1 MEKELRL
8 RVHSGS
14 GKWSTISGEDNLGFE
29 LEHNATSIVIELPS
43 EVHGGR
49 HFVEF
54 IKPSGVVVSSAPLE
68 ETTDESGIH
77 SISIGATSGLLN
89 ESGRYYLQYV
99 GVKGEQDPKTFKS
112 ELKAL
117 DVECSVNAGIHIEES
132 DEDFIRWATKQIA
145 DLKSRLDDNDS
156 KDSEQDLKDQ
166 EHDQALG
173 GNTETDN
180 NQGLAIEGLQRDLGQ
195 AQQDLQAAQRQLNAL
210 EQLLASSVYSGIIF
224 HGSSTVGVRVG
235 ASSGLTIAEIRNLP
249 VFRTIRTFVGTDG
262 HHKWSVNKFYVKHVS
277 AADEELVPGDSG
289 WYEGWYVAES
299 KIDDSW
305 ELLPAFGALHKEKI
319 IIGKYKAG
327 VEGVDEEHGVL
338 VSKPNLN
345 PVNHYSPET
354 AREHMP
360 EGAHGIHFFEK
371 QAIDI
376 LMWVSTGCRDLQ
388 REFYMGDC
396 FDPYLYPTDFD
407 WLNSDSSNVVYFP
420 VSDLLGYTAFTGCED
435 ADDILAIL
443 APGTVMT
450 LWDDDESEIIDTAV
464 ITAATTEEKYN
475 ESDDENVN
483 CIKLTFNKTIPM
495 SDYYLA
501 ILGTTFITGATDSV
515 EGETGEEHT
524 SMVGCRHFKWYGL
537 EDWYGCVYEWLEG
550 VALVGIYNET
560 ANNTTTHVKY
570 CVDPAYY
577 GEANYNNGNA
587 GAMSHWSSA
596 LSFTSKNGGYVEE
609 YKEVPNLKGFYIPYS
624 EESVADDATF
634 YADRA
639 GVNALGANSSN
650 PVLSYLF
657 FGGSSYC
664 DEFDAG
670 PSLVYWSCSTYD
682 DRYIGFR
689 LSYDEE

>member
-68 ETTDESGIH
+68 ETTDDSGIH

-99 GVKGEQDPKTFKS
+99 GVKGEQYPKTFKS

-117 DVECSVNAGIHIEES
+117 DVECSVNAGIRIEES
-132 DEDFIRWATKQIA
+132 NEDFIRWATKQIA
-145 DLKSRLDDNDS
+145 DLKSRLDDKDS

-180 NQGLAIEGLQRDLGQ
+180 AQGLAIEGLQRDL
-195 AQQDLQAAQRQLNAL
+195 QAAQGQLTAL
-210 EQLLASSVYSGIIF
+210 ERLLASSVYSGIIF

-249 VFRTIRTFVGTDG
+249 VFRTIRNYVGADG

-305 ELLPAFGALHKEKI
+305 ELLPVFGALHKEKI

-327 VEGVDEEHGVL
+327 VEGADEEHGVL

-420 VSDLLGYTAFTGCED
+420 VSDLLEYTAFADCED

-450 LWDDDESEIIDTAV
+450 IWNDDESEIIDTAV

-515 EGETGEEHT
+515 EGETGEEHI
-524 SMVGCRHFKWYGL
+524 SMAGCRHFKWYGL

-550 VALVGIYNET
+550 CALVGIYDENLQT
-560 ANNTTTHVKY
+560 SSKTKTHVKY
-570 CVDPAYY
+570 CVDPQYY
-577 GEANYNNGNA
+577 DEANYQDGNA
-587 GAMSHWSSA
+587 GAMSHWVSA
-596 LSFTSKNGGYVEE
+596 LQFDSKNGGYVEE
-609 YKEVPNLKGFYIPYS
+609 YKEAPNLKGFYIPYS
-624 EESVADDATF
+624 EESAGDDATF
-634 YADRA
+634 YADYA
-639 GVNALGANSSN
+639 SVYSIWAYSSYS
-650 PVLSYLF
+650 VLSYLF
-657 FGGSSYC
+657 FGGGDFGNGYI
-664 DEFDAG
+664 AG
-670 PSLVYWSCSTYD
+670 PSQVYWNSSTGD
-682 DRYIGFR
+682 SGNIGFR